1 MFRHRN
7 ALKCLFATLVVLALM
22 MVPAAMA
29 QEQPVPKAEIFVG
42 YSWLDPNGKIPFN
55 NCLLDGKGDR
65 TGVAPIPMATPNQ
78 NENCFAG
85 SFKLPNYKWGWGTA
99 FAFPLNNWFAFV
111 ADFSGHY
118 QDDGAI
124 HTFMVGPQF
133 KWRTEH
139 IAPFAEALVGAADVS
154 PEFFPRHTTV
164 AVGGGGGLDL
174 SVFRHMSI
182 RLLQADYIWTNYQY
196 KMFPTEHDHLNMI
209 RLQGGVVFLLGLPP
223 EETPLALVCNAN
235 PTPVLAGEPVTVTST
250 ATNSMPKRILTY
262 SFNGN
267 GFKMTPKGNVA
278 GVDTT
283 GLAPG
288 DYPVNCGVTDD
299 GKGKH
304 QRSASA
310 KTMFTVKE
318 PPKHPPVATCQI
330 SASQVTK
337 GDPVKVT
344 VTGTNPDNRP
354 LSYSCNASAGRLSG
368 SGTSYMLDT
377 TNAQGSVKVNC
388 TVSDDRGLRDSCS
401 TGVYV
406 NVPPPPPVASVKSI
420 DFYTCNLTPKHML
433 GAARVDNCA
442 KAILDDVALR
452 LQHEADATAAI
463 VGYVS
468 ETELKAKKNKT
479 LAGQRAFNTKVYLV
493 QEKGIDPRRI
503 SLYTAT
509 GEERAD
515 IWLIP
520 QGATFKAAG
529 MTPFDD
535 SKMKMPAVKKAV
547 APAKKPVATA
557 TKPVKKP
564 VAAATK
570 PVKK

>member
-7 ALKCLFATLVVLALM
+7 ALKCLFATLVVMALM

-29 QEQPVPKAEIFVG
+29 QDQPVPKAEIFVG
-42 YSWLDPNGKIPFN
+42 YSWLDPNGSIPYRADVQGLLGIYKMPLFN
-55 NCLLDGKGDR
+55 
-65 TGVAPIPMATPNQ
+65 
-78 NENCFAG
+78 
-85 SFKLPNYKWGWGTA
+85 YGWGAATA
-99 FAFPLNNWFAFV
+99 FPVSNHVAFV
-111 ADFSGHY
+111 LDASGHFDSNIQTY
-118 QDDGAI
+118 
-124 HTFMVGPQF
+124 MVGPQL

-139 IAPFAEALVGAADVS
+139 MAPFIEGLFGVVTIDPDVNGLPLS
-154 PEFFPRHTTV
+154 AGKSDLFPSHTSLGL
-164 AVGGGGGLDL
+164 GGGGGLDL
-174 SVFRHMSI
+174 PVTRHIAI
-182 RLLQADYIWTNYQY
+182 RLFQADYIWTDYRD
-196 KMFPTEHDHLNMI
+196 KTSPWPGKKDRFNMV